1 MKRRLQALSVLL
13 LLGLVKLPVEQA
25 ATATLREARL
35 LTPMPDFGL
44 RDQLGQMSFAAA
56 FGGLRSL
63 IASFTYLRA
72 YNAWENVNWA
82 AVDSLF
88 QITTRLQPRYEH
100 YWDEAAWHMAYNA
113 ASHYLHNEEL
123 NPAVRGKL
131 FHEHIQRGIG
141 ILREG
146 LRVLPEDA
154 RLWNALAEIYEHR
167 TYEPARAA
175 ECYLRMSE
183 ITGNARF
190 LRFAGYQ
197 FAQAADP
204 ALWRRGYDLLRAAYD
219 GSQRPPTLINTL
231 KDLEKKLGVP
241 AERRIPEAYVPLPPG
256 AAGAAGVGPR

>member
-1 MKRRLQALSVLL
+1 MKRRFQALSVLL

-25 ATATLREARL
+25 TTATLREARL

-72 YNAWENVNWA
+72 YHAWGNVNWA

-113 ASHYLHNEEL
+113 ASHYLNDESL

-131 FHEHIQRGIG
+131 FHEHIRRGHD
-141 ILREG
+141 ILVEG
-146 LRVLPEDA
+146 LRVLPEDP
-154 RLWNALAEIYEHR
+154 RLWNSLAELYERR

-175 ECYLRMSE
+175 ECYLKVAE
-183 ITGNARF
+183 FTGNARF
-190 LRFAGYQ
+190 RRFAGYQ

-204 ALWRRGYDLLRAAYD
+204 AHWQRGYDLLREAYD
-219 GSQRPPTLINTL
+219 RGQRPPTLINTL
-231 KDLEKKLGVP
+231 KDLEKKLVVP
-241 AERRIPEAYVPLPPG
+241 AGRRIPESYVPVPSG
-256 AAGAAGVGPR
+256 AAGPG

>member
-44 RDQLGQMSFAAA
+44 RDQLGQMSFAASL
-56 FGGLRSL
+56 GGLRSL
-63 IASFTYLRA
+63 VASFTYLRA

-113 ASHYLHNEEL
+113 ASHYLNDTSL

-131 FHEHIQRGIG
+131 FHEHIRRGHD
-141 ILREG
+141 ILLEG
-146 LRVLPEDA
+146 LRVLPEEP
-154 RLWNALAEIYEHR
+154 RLWNALAELYERR

-175 ECYLRMSE
+175 ECYLKMAE
-183 ITGNARF
+183 LTGNARF
-190 LRFAGYQ
+190 RRFAGYQ

-204 ALWRRGYDLLRAAYD
+204 AHWQRGYDLLRAAYD
-219 GSQRPPTLINTL
+219 QKQRPPTLINTL
-231 KDLEKKLGVP
+231 KDLEKKLDVP
-241 AERRIPEAYVPLPPG
+241 AERRIPEGYVPLPKG
-256 AAGAAGVGPR
+256 AATSSGPG

>member
-13 LLGLVKLPVEQA
+13 LLGLVKLPVEQT

-35 LTPMPDFGL
+35 LTAMPDFGL

-56 FGGLRSL
+56 LGGLRSL
-63 IASFTYLRA
+63 VASFTYLRA

-82 AVDSLF
+82 MVDSLF

-113 ASHYLHNEEL
+113 ASYYLNDETL

-131 FHEHIQRGIG
+131 FHEHIRRGHD
-141 ILREG
+141 ILQEG
-146 LRVLPEDA
+146 LRVLPEDP
-154 RLWNALAEIYEHR
+154 RLWNSLAELYERR

-175 ECYLRMSE
+175 ECYLKVAE
-183 ITGNARF
+183 FTGNARF

-197 FAQAADP
+197 FAQSADR
-204 ALWRRGYDLLRAAYD
+204 AFWQRGYDLLRAAYD
-219 GSQRPPTLINTL
+219 KNQRPPTLINTL
-231 KDLEKKLGVP
+231 KDLEKKLEVP
-241 AERRIPEAYVPLPPG
+241 AERRIPESYVPVPSG
-256 AAGAAGVGPR
+256 AAVPG